1 MLTENGNIV
10 ISSKP
15 VNGNEDYEGLR
26 KTGLG
31 YIQQFSGKAWTD
43 FNVHDPGV
51 TIFELLC
58 YALTDLSYRTSFP
71 VADLLTERGENA
83 PRHENFYTARQILTT
98 HPVTVNDYRKL
109 ILDSI
114 PGIRNVWFESTG
126 NTDYKSPFLFIFK
139 MPARPTTL

>member
-1 MLTENGNIV
+1 MLTEKGNIV

-15 VNGNEDYEGLR
+15 ANAAEDYEGLR

-71 VADLLTERGENA
+71 VADLLTDGDA
-83 PRHENFYTARQILTT
+83 KSPRHEDFYSARQILTT
-98 HPVTVNDYRKL
+98 HPLTVNDYRKL

-114 PGIRNVWFESTG
+114 PGIR
-126 NTDYKSPFLFIFK
+126 
-139 MPARPTTL
+139 